1 MSCRRVS
8 RELLERFRFGEEL
21 GLSSAPHLAHLQS
34 CPACR
39 AEVGLDRALVVQLRK
54 ALHARVAGASPA
66 PGNWALVRERALS
79 ADPARTRLAAAWRW
93 FRLAPAAVAMSLMI
107 FAVAV
112 AEDLQRPVAIQQET
126 LQTLRHIP
134 IEEPEWE
141 MPWWLAAREGP
152 PPAPQAHGPLAVP
165 PAMAVDDVTRVSSAG
180 PFAEFVQ

>member
-21 GLSSAPHLAHLQS
+21 GLSSDPHLAHLES
-34 CPACR
+34 CETCR
-39 AEVGLDRALVVQLRK
+39 AEVGLDRALVVQLRN

-66 PGNWALVRERALS
+66 PGNWAVVRERALS
-79 ADPARTRLAAAWRW
+79 VDTARTRLAAAWRW
-93 FRLAPAAVAMSLMI
+93 FRLAPAAAAMSLMI

-112 AEDLQRPVAIQQET
+112 ADDSERPVAIQQET
-126 LQTLRHIP
+126 LQMLRHIP

-152 PPAPQAHGPLAVP
+152 PPAPQAHGPLATP
-165 PAMAVDDVTRVSSAG
+165 LTMATYDATRVASRG